1 MSLDDR
7 RQLATRRTVVFFGL
21 LGALVA
27 AVVLVL
33 VLTAGPE
40 RPFAFSPGER
50 AEFERAAAAGQSHLL
65 YAKSPG
71 GAIATARRVDA
82 LREPITRAA
91 RAAGMDPGLIEGM
104 VFLESAGRPDAV
116 VEGDAANAAGV
127 SQILPETGR
136 NLLRMRIDLAAS
148 RRLTEQ
154 IVAAR
159 EQGQM
164 ARVAALE
171 RRRRR
176 LDERFDPAKA
186 LAATGRY
193 LAFAQPKFGRD
204 DFAVASYHMGVG
216 NLAEAIRAY
225 VGPEEERLARTL
237 VEEEDLSYAQL
248 YFDSTPFVHRRA
260 YRLLARLGDDSA
272 TYLWR
277 VLAARE
283 IVRLYRSDPEELRR
297 VNALHIN
304 YGSGEAVLRPPGS
317 TPVFENA
324 AALRRAR
331 SQGVLLGIPNEPAR
345 RHFALDPDLPAGVRR
360 RGGEPGLYTA
370 LRPEALATL
379 YYIADRVHA
388 ISRARE
394 PLRVA
399 AAVRDRDYEARL
411 PKRELAGPRSYSLYT
426 TGCSFDI
433 KRRYEG
439 GGQAEAF
446 QAMLDRLEALNVIA
460 WHVRGD
466 VIRVTVSKR
475 SSPLLPLLRG
485 EELEG

>member
-237 VEEEDLSYAQL
+237 VEDEDLSYAQL
-248 YFDSTPFVHRRA
+248 HF
-260 YRLLARLGDDSA
+260 
-272 TYLWR
+272 
-277 VLAARE
+277 LAA
-283 IVRLYRSDPEELRR
+283 D
-297 VNALHIN
+297 
-304 YGSGEAVLRPPGS
+304 EA
-317 TPVFENA
+317 
-324 AALRRAR
+324 
-331 SQGVLLGIPNEPAR
+331 
-345 RHFALDPDLPAGVRR
+345 
-360 RGGEPGLYTA
+360 
-370 LRPEALATL
+370 EALAE
-379 YYIADRVHA
+379 AMRA
-388 ISRARE
+388 FGSGSR
-394 PLRVA
+394 LRILFELLAGEKTVDELA
-399 AAVRDRDYEARL
+399 AAAEWSKVRR
-411 PKRELAGPRSYSLYT
+411 PT
-426 TGCSFDI
+426 SFDSCGSFALS
-433 KRRYEG
+433 RFG
-439 GGQAEAF
+439 G
-446 QAMLDRLEALNVIA
+446 
-460 WHVRGD
+460 
-466 VIRVTVSKR
+466 
-475 SSPLLPLLRG
+475 
-485 EELEG
+485 